1 MPSFEIQADIFTS
14 LRSIWRAFRRV
25 KYRKMPKISASIS
38 EDVPNNIFVVKL
50 KNFTPG
56 VKILE
61 FRFNKK
67 IEDFLESKN
76 L

>member
-1 MPSFEIQADIFTS
+1 M
-14 LRSIWRAFRRV
+14 
-25 KYRKMPKISASIS
+25 
-38 EDVPNNIFVVKL
+38 FVVKL

-61 FRFNKK
+61 FKSNRKNQ
-67 IEDFLESKN
+67 DFLKRENAHELKHF